1 MIDLL
6 LHSGSGFPGLLFV
19 GLFAGLTLA
28 LVLLADKFTKDKE
41 DK

>member
-6 LHSGSGFPGLLFV
+6 LHSGSGVPGLLFV